1 MVAARSEIFTV
12 NFLVYY
18 KNSFLTLVHSL
29 LASSGAFPNV
39 PEILSTGIL
48 VPRCLILDPN
58 LASFLWYLVRLGKFP
73 SAAAG
78 RQPHHQSSTLGTAG
92 NYKIYSGHER
102 AGSGGTAGTPG
113 LRASTGAQRHLG
125 QTIGRTLAIPR
136 AASYFPA

>member
-39 PEILSTGIL
+39 PKILSTGAL

-78 RQPHHQSSTLGTAG
+78 RQQCRQWRPKFNFPRTSCTMQPYRQIQRDQVLNIFYNYLLYPKYSIGGARPH
-92 NYKIYSGHER
+92 E
-102 AGSGGTAGTPG
+102 AGTLSLMSQP
-113 LRASTGAQRHLG
+113 S
-125 QTIGRTLAIPR
+125 
-136 AASYFPA
+136 

>member
-39 PEILSTGIL
+39 PEILSTGTL
-48 VPRCLILDPN
+48 VPRCPILDPN

-78 RQPHHQSSTLGTAG
+78 RQQCRQWRPKFNFPRTSCTSRTARSSALM
-92 NYKIYSGHER
+92 S
-102 AGSGGTAGTPG
+102 
-113 LRASTGAQRHLG
+113 
-125 QTIGRTLAIPR
+125 
-136 AASYFPA
+136 